1 MAKELKIKIYSQ
13 NGNVVKET
21 ELNPEIFGV
30 AVKESVVHQ
39 VAVAQMA
46 NARVAIADTKDRSE
60 VRGGGKKPWRQKGTG
75 RARQGS
81 IRSPLWKGGGVVF
94 GPKSARNFS
103 QKINK
108 KMKRKALFMCLSDK
122 VNNNFLVVI
131 DQLKLTAGK
140 TKEII
145 EVVKSFKEIL
155 KLKQINRKNKF
166 AVVDSAEVK
175 QDLKKENKKNSF
187 DIKKYK
193 MSLLVVLPQS
203 HKDAKLALRNLV
215 GVKMV
220 LADSLNV
227 WDLLHYEKVLMPE
240 ECLDIFEKT
249 YLKKVKTIK

>member
-1 MAKELKIKIYSQ
+1 MAEELKIKIYNQS
-13 NGNVVKET
+13 GTVEKER

-30 AVKESVVHQ
+30 AIKESVVHQ
-39 VAVAQMA
+39 VIVAQMA

-94 GPKSARNFS
+94 GPKSVRNFY

-122 VNNNFLVVI
+122 VNNNFLVGI
-131 DQLKLTAGK
+131 DKLNLTVGK

-145 EVVKSFKEIL
+145 EVIKNLREVL
-155 KLKQINRKNKF
+155 KLKEINKKNKP
-166 AVVDSAEVK
+166 VVADNNKVK
-175 QDLKKENKKNSF
+175 SELKSQDKKNSF

-203 HKDAKLALRNLV
+203 DKNAKLALRNLV

-240 ECLDIFEKT
+240 ECLDIFEKI
-249 YLKKVKTIK
+249 YFKKAKAIK

>member
-1 MAKELKIKIYSQ
+1 MADELKIKIYNQS
-13 NGNVVKET
+13 GTVVKEGK
-21 ELNPEIFGV
+21 LNPEIFGV

-94 GPKSARNFS
+94 GPKSARNFY

-122 VNNNFLVVI
+122 VSNNFLVVI
-131 DQLKLTAGK
+131 DKLNLTAGK
-140 TKEII
+140 TKEIVEI
-145 EVVKSFKEIL
+145 VKNFKEIL
-155 KLKQINRKNKF
+155 KLKEVNRKNKL
-166 AVVDSAEVK
+166 VVADTPAVK
-175 QDLKKENKKNSF
+175 QDLKNESKKNSF

-193 MSLLVVLPQS
+193 ISLLVILPQS
-203 HKDAKLALRNLV
+203 NKDAKLALRNLV

-220 LADSLNV
+220 LANSLNV
-227 WDLLHYEKVLMPE
+227 WDLLRYEKVLMPE
-240 ECLDIFEKT
+240 ECLDIFEKI
-249 YLKKVKTIK
+249 Y